1 MASYRSIRNAFLVV
15 TLLGIP
21 ILLLRAAAQEP
32 QGLSGFDRAVRRV
45 GAPLEAGVSYAAGS
59 VGRFFE
65 RWVLQARLQEENEA
79 LDAENRQLRLQL
91 RALTAV
97 EEENKELRR
106 SLQMRAKV
114 AEDMI
119 AAEISGVEQSPFFRV
134 VKLQIDRGEGFV
146 RPGMAVIA
154 DTGVVGRIDRA
165 DPANADVMLITDPR
179 SKVAVEVARTRAPG
193 ILAGL
198 DEDTCLVHVASDF
211 PVQVGDIIQT
221 SGVDELFPRGHPV
234 GQVVRVEDVVGDQQR
249 VHVVPAVRF
258 DRLEMVWVV
267 LASAP
272 SPDPAA
278 DQPRKPAA
286 AAGLGPLR

>member
-15 TLLGIP
+15 ALLGIP
-21 ILLLRAAAQEP
+21 VLLLRAAAQEP
-32 QGLSGFDRAVRRV
+32 QGLSGFDRTVRRV

-65 RWVLQARLQEENEA
+65 RWVLQARLQEDNET
-79 LDAENRQLRLQL
+79 LDAENRQLRLEL

-134 VKLQIDRGEGFV
+134 VKLQIDRGAGFV

-165 DPANADVMLITDPR
+165 DEANADVMLITDPR

-211 PVQVGDIIQT
+211 PVQVGDLIQT

-234 GQVVRVEDVVGDQQR
+234 GQVVRVEDVVGDQQK

-258 DRLEMVWVV
+258 DRLDMVWVV

-272 SPDPAA
+272 TPDPGAE
-278 DQPRKPAA
+278 QPRKPAA

>member
-1 MASYRSIRNAFLVV
+1 MASYRSIRNAVLVV
-15 TLLGIP
+15 ALLGVP
-21 ILLLRAAAQEP
+21 VLLLRAAAQEP

-65 RWVLQARLQEENEA
+65 RWVLQARLQEDNEA
-79 LDAENRQLRLQL
+79 LDAENRALRLQL
-91 RALTAV
+91 RALTTV
-97 EEENKELRR
+97 EDENKELRR
-106 SLQMRAKV
+106 SLQMRAKI

-134 VKLQIDRGEGFV
+134 VKLQIDRGAGFV

-165 DPANADVMLITDPR
+165 DETNADVMLITDPR

-211 PVQVGDIIQT
+211 PVQVGDLIQT

-258 DRLEMVWVV
+258 DRLDMVWVV

-272 SPDPAA
+272 PPDPAA
-278 DQPRKPAA
+278 DHTHKPPQ